1 MEINGGFST
10 QRVIKDNGQ
19 ERRKC
24 HATGNQKETGKE
36 ARESAHRQGQL
47 QHLRLAHPPTEGRV
61 ENIIP
66 SFISPYGGKHGMQ
79 N

>member
-1 MEINGGFST
+1 VDF
-10 QRVIKDNGQ
+10 QLKKVIKTIGK

-47 QHLRLAHPPTEGRV
+47 QHLRLARPPTEGRV
-61 ENIIP
+61 EKYSPLI
-66 SFISPYGGKHGMQ
+66 SFRR
-79 N
+79 

>member
-1 MEINGGFST
+1 MEIHGRFST
-10 QRVIKDNGQ
+10 QGVIKTIGK

-36 ARESAHRQGQL
+36 ACESAYRQGQL
-47 QHLRLAHPPTEGRV
+47 QHLRLVHPPTEGRV
-61 ENIIP
+61 EKTLP
-66 SFISPYGGKHGMQ
+66 SFHLGGKHGMQ

>member
-1 MEINGGFST
+1 MVDFLPKEQLKN
-10 QRVIKDNGQ
+10 NGQ

-47 QHLRLAHPPTEGRV
+47 QHLRLARPPTEGRV
-61 ENIIP
+61 EKYSPLI
-66 SFISPYGGKHGMQ
+66 SFRR
-79 N
+79 

>member
-1 MEINGGFST
+1 MKIHGGFLT
-10 QRVIKDNGQ
+10 QRVIKDNRQ

-47 QHLRLAHPPTEGRV
+47 QHLRLARPPTEGRV
-61 ENIIP
+61 EKYSPLI
-66 SFISPYGGKHGMQ
+66 SFRR
-79 N
+79 